1 MAQPTDDSAIGTI
14 ETEIAL
20 LMRRAEATRRATPVA
35 PHRALDRA
43 AYVIL
48 RYLTDHGPGNVSAI
62 ADALSLDG
70 STVTRQVT
78 ALQRAGLVSRQPDP
92 HDGRGTVVSPTGV
105 GRTRVAAVRAARRDL
120 YQQVLADWSA
130 GDRSTL
136 ADLLHRLNVSID
148 AFVRR

>member
-1 MAQPTDDSAIGTI
+1 MADHADPAIGTI

-20 LMRRAEATRRATPVA
+20 LIRRAEASRRATPMA

-48 RYLTDHGPGNVSAI
+48 RHLTDQGPTNVSAI

-92 HDGRGTVVSPTGV
+92 HDGRGTLVSPTAS
-105 GRTRVAAVRAARRDL
+105 GRTRFAAVRAARREL
-120 YQQVLADWSA
+120 YQRILADWSD
-130 GDRSTL
+130 GDRTAL
-136 ADLLHRLNVSID
+136 ADLLHRLNAAID
-148 AFVRR
+148 DFVRR